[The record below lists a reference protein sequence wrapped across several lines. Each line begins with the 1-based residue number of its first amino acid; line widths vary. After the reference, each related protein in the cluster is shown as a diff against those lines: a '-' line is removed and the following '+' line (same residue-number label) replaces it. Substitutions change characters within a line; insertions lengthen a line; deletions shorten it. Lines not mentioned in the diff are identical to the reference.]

1 MCKIEKVGFFCKID
15 KNFTSIDADTLWG
28 VLIVPVHYVH
38 SMIILSNL
46 CVSIYIYIY
55 MTDSSVL
62 LFSQTVS
69 LFVHETPC
77 KCHELIV
84 RWMKFETFE
93 FITRPLSPLNL
104 PFDCP
109 RKNYSNTHYL
119 LASYKATQLIY
130 SKLIVTPTSLPLSP
144 LLPFF
149 IHLTIC
155 DWKRTK
161 GEKRCLLERSR
172 RDNNHKE

>member
-1 MCKIEKVGFFCKID
+1 
-15 KNFTSIDADTLWG
+15 
-28 VLIVPVHYVH
+28 
-38 SMIILSNL
+38 
-46 CVSIYIYIY
+46 

-84 RWMKFETFE
+84 RWIKLETFE

-149 IHLTIC
+149 IHLIIC
-155 DWKRTK
+155 D
-161 GEKRCLLERSR
+161 
-172 RDNNHKE
+172 